1 MDQELKQY
9 LDGKFA
15 EVDTKFVQMDTRFAA
30 IDTKFVAI
38 DTKFVA
44 IDTKF
49 VAIDTKFATKLDLER
64 FETAVLTGFR
74 KWVSTVDARTRS
86 HTSALRAI
94 ELKMERLTGRVQKL
108 ENEN

>member
-38 DTKFVA
+38 DTKF
-44 IDTKF
+44 
-49 VAIDTKFATKLDLER
+49 ATKLDLER

-74 KWVSTVDARTRS
+74 KWVSAVDARTRS

-94 ELKMERLTGRVQKL
+94 ELKMETLTGRVQKL

>member
-30 IDTKFVAI
+30 IDTKF
-38 DTKFVA
+38 
-44 IDTKF
+44 
-49 VAIDTKFATKLDLER
+49 ATKLDLER

-74 KWVSTVDARTRS
+74 KWVSAVDARTRS

-94 ELKMERLTGRVQKL
+94 ELKMETLTGRVQKL